1 MDPPLFMATFNP
13 SLLMLVNP
21 NYPRNV
27 PPETCTHSPDRSVVS
42 IAAIFIVGTQ
52 HSQGRD
58 DTERDYL
65 EWGMWLNNTLQVYPP
80 PVSELDKELAELV
93 RENGALD
100 GYVKAKDQQR
110 AAQMSISVL
119 STLDF
124 LQESNNTDVSK
135 LRFQKYRAPIMYN
148 MYILL
153 VLLWPSYIF
162 SG

>member
-1 MDPPLFMATFNP
+1 
-13 SLLMLVNP
+13 
-21 NYPRNV
+21 
-27 PPETCTHSPDRSVVS
+27 
-42 IAAIFIVGTQ
+42 
-52 HSQGRD
+52 
-58 DTERDYL
+58 
-65 EWGMWLNNTLQVYPP
+65 MWLNNAFQVYPP
-80 PVSELDKELAELV
+80 SISELDKELSELV

-110 AAQMSISVL
+110 AAQLSISVL

-135 LRFQKYRAPIMYN
+135 LRSQKYRAPIIYN
-148 MYILL
+148 MYMFL